1 MQYNRIER
9 CRMQAE
15 KLRRQLEQN
24 GTTQFDNSGNETEI
38 ASGSMD
44 TAHLEDTFLMSGVL
58 GHERESDPLSRTQPV
73 EEGKGE
79 REKEERKLNST
90 YPLTTPHNK
99 EQKEPNRTQ
108 TIEDGSTLLN
118 LEDPFLMSG
127 VLSHERE
134 SDPLSRTQP
143 VEEGKGEREKEER
156 KLNSTYPL
164 TTPHNKEHTE
174 PDRTQTIE
182 DGPTLLDLTHP
193 VAIGGTAGS
202 GDEPPKQ
209 QQHKQSQEHT
219 DEEQRDFDVL
229 AGVVPFPTDDSSLLL
244 LDPTLATSYPLIN
257 IFEL

>member
-1 MQYNRIER
+1 MSICMPTQRFKTNYRNCLRKREDFREFMQYNRIER

-58 GHERESDPLSRTQPV
+58 G
-73 EEGKGE
+73 
-79 REKEERKLNST
+79 
-90 YPLTTPHNK
+90 
-99 EQKEPNRTQ
+99 
-108 TIEDGSTLLN
+108 
-118 LEDPFLMSG
+118 
-127 VLSHERE
+127 HERE